1 MKKIVVFLFLLIS
14 AIADA
19 QYFQLTD
26 IVERDR
32 FGVES
37 RFPVLVSKKNTK
49 AAEKINTYLH
59 FALLSK
65 VYGKPD
71 TNIFS
76 YVFAPEEEFWGQSLF
91 AYSVNKNDDQI
102 FSITIAYDNTG
113 SYTERI
119 DEQYN
124 FIAKTGEHVILSD
137 FFTESSLMEIGSLVN
152 KSCSSVISNYIKTI
166 DQTSEEGAAQIEMY
180 EYCLERFENNSSI
193 SETEFSI
200 ESTEMIFINE
210 RCSNHMMAALDELW
224 VLEHAMSIASLLPFL
239 NQNATDLFGKGK
251 WKFSRSNAIYDKI
264 LSGKI
269 NKKLAI
275 TARIRFSEYDGN
287 VKGVYW
293 YDNQKNPIELIGG
306 FNAENKLIL
315 TEIIDGFDAG
325 TFSGVVSQGKY
336 QGTWSSKNG
345 KKSLPFVISIN

>member
-1 MKKIVVFLFLLIS
+1 
-14 AIADA
+14 
-19 QYFQLTD
+19 
-26 IVERDR
+26 
-32 FGVES
+32 
-37 RFPVLVSKKNTK
+37 
-49 AAEKINTYLH
+49 
-59 FALLSK
+59 
-65 VYGKPD
+65 
-71 TNIFS
+71 
-76 YVFAPEEEFWGQSLF
+76 
-91 AYSVNKNDDQI
+91 
-102 FSITIAYDNTG
+102 
-113 SYTERI
+113 
-119 DEQYN
+119 
-124 FIAKTGEHVILSD
+124 
-137 FFTESSLMEIGSLVN
+137 
-152 KSCSSVISNYIKTI
+152 
-166 DQTSEEGAAQIEMY
+166 MY

-200 ESTEMIFINE
+200 ESTEIIFINE

-224 VLEHAMSIASLLPFL
+224 VLEHAMSIASLMPFL
-239 NQNATDLFGKGK
+239 NQNATDLLGKGK
-251 WKFSRSNAIYDKI
+251 WKFSRSLAIYDKI

-336 QGTWSSKNG
+336 QGFWSSKNG
-345 KKSLPFVISIN
+345 KKSLPFVLSIN